1 MAAGLTGLLR
11 NAPSF
16 IQQMK
21 TLTITPDVA
30 ALCVG
35 LAIAI
40 GVLSS
45 LIPAWNAARMP
56 ILVSLRSSG

>member
-1 MAAGLTGLLR
+1 
-11 NAPSF
+11 
-16 IQQMK
+16 MK

-30 ALCVG
+30 VLCVA

-45 LIPAWNAARMP
+45 LVPAWNAARMP
-56 ILVSLRSSG
+56 ILESLRSSG